1 VKKIRFRKNRV
12 ASVWGRKHPIFGH
25 LIVCKAYFCKLKT
38 PRKSRTFLGG
48 RRWRKEV
55 NLSQALPLTDGQP
68 CRVGRV
74 RTDSPPGS
82 LPWLLWPQNGPPAQ
96 DRRGP
101 EGTGGDR
108 RGQEEDWR
116 TWMVGDV
123 GDQSTKCFDIY
134 NVSENLGES
143 PHIRCFIF
151 VIPMNGLFTWGYNL
165 PFSDS
170 CREIG

>member
-38 PRKSRTFLGG
+38 PRKSRTLLGG

-101 EGTGGDR
+101 EETRGDKRRTGGP
-108 RGQEEDWR
+108 GWWEMWEINPPS
-116 TWMVGDV
+116 VL
-123 GDQSTKCFDIY
+123 IY
-134 NVSENLGES
+134 IMCLKISGES
-143 PHIRCFIF
+143 PHIRCFIV